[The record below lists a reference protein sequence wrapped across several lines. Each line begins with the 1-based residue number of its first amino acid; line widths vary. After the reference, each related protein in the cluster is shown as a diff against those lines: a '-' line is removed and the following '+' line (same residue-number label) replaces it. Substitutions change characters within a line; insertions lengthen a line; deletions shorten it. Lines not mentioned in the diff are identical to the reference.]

1 MNTETAVVVI
11 VALLVVGAVV
21 AFLWKQQRRTHDLRD
36 RFGPEYDRAIDER
49 GGRSKAEAELRRR
62 ERRVERLSIRPLPPD
77 RRARFTEEWNEQQA
91 RFVDEPKRAVV
102 EADHLIED
110 VMKERG
116 YPVSEFEQRA
126 ADISVDHPRVVDNY
140 RTAHEIVLRHEH
152 GQANTEDLRRAMICY
167 RDLFRELV
175 EDEMVPAGV
184 RR

>member
-21 AFLWKQQRRTHDLRD
+21 AFLWKQRRTHDLRS

-49 GGRSKAEAELRRR
+49 GGRGHAEAELRRR
-62 ERRVERLSIRPLPPD
+62 EKRVDRLPIRPWPAD
-77 RRARFTEEWNEQQA
+77 RRARYTEEWNEQQA
-91 RFVDEPKRAVV
+91 RFVDEPRRAVI

-116 YPVSEFEQRA
+116 YPMTDFDQRA
-126 ADISVDHPRVVDNY
+126 ADISVDHPQVVNNY
-140 RTAHEIVLRHEH
+140 RTAHDIAVRQER
-152 GQANTEDLRRAMICY
+152 GDTNTEDLRRAMICY

-175 EDEMVPAGV
+175 EDDMVPAGV

>member
-1 MNTETAVVVI
+1 MNTETAVVVV
-11 VALLVVGAVV
+11 VALLVVAAVV
-21 AFLWKQQRRTHDLRD
+21 AFLWKQQRRTQDLRG

-49 GGRSKAEAELRRR
+49 GGRSRAEAELRRR
-62 ERRVERLSIRPLPPD
+62 ERRVEKMPIRPLPAD
-77 RRARFTEEWNEQQA
+77 RRARFTQEWNEQQA
-91 RFVDEPKRAVV
+91 RFVDEPRRAVI

-116 YPVSEFEQRA
+116 YPMSDFDQRA
-126 ADISVDHPRVVDNY
+126 ADISVDHPHVVDNY
-140 RTAHEIVLRHEH
+140 RTAHQIALRQEH
-152 GQANTEDLRRAMICY
+152 GDASTEDLRRAMICY